1 MSMKLALSYPFV
13 LLTVSLFWL
22 DGLKNTCLW
31 LVEWETIYC
40 VFVMLVMFIFLLP
53 GDQEVSKKLEM
64 LGKGE
69 VNWKIFFTKS
79 TKN

>member
-1 MSMKLALSYPFV
+1 M
-13 LLTVSLFWL
+13 
-22 DGLKNTCLW
+22 
-31 LVEWETIYC
+31 EWETIYC